1 MVAHV
6 FVGHVLLKRPRPKS
20 EEGPLSEHRE
30 TQLPPGTRLRQVQ
43 QLEICCKLLMLQM
56 LLLSAYGAD
65 PFDAYIHLCI
75 YIYMWRTCI
84 YIYSIIFYISPNKN
98 TIVQWKWTWGPFKRT
113 LVFPNQFCQLL
124 RLEGG
129 YLIET
134 ARKGR
139 RGQVRSTVLLA

>member
-65 PFDAYIHLCI
+65 PLDATYIYVHI
-75 YIYMWRTCI
+75 YIYICEEHI
-84 YIYSIIFYISPNKN
+84 YIYSIIFI
-98 TIVQWKWTWGPFKRT
+98 FH
-113 LVFPNQFCQLL
+113 
-124 RLEGG
+124 
-129 YLIET
+129 
-134 ARKGR
+134 
-139 RGQVRSTVLLA
+139 